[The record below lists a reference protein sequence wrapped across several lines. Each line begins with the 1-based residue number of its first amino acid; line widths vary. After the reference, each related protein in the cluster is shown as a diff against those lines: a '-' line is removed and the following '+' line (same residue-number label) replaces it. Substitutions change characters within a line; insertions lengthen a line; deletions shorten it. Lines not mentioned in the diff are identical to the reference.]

1 MAGGNLLSAAGRQA
15 DSHVVP
21 GAGHAVDALEGGL
34 AEGFARLYP
43 RLGLSAP

>member
-15 DSHVVP
+15 DSYVVP
-21 GAGHAVDALEGGL
+21 GAGHVVDALEGGL

>member
-15 DSHVVP
+15 DSHVAP
-21 GAGHAVDALEGGL
+21 GAGHVVDALEGGL
-34 AEGFARLYP
+34 AEGFARLYA